1 VGYAISSSFFYKRLK
16 PKIYAH
22 PQILSP
28 SLPSHIPKKKI
39 LSLKSPFNSTAN
51 NVQIENKKKGKP
63 KIHAIY
69 FKIS

>member
-1 VGYAISSSFFYKRLK
+1 LK
-16 PKIYAH
+16 PKIDAH

-51 NVQIENKKKGKP
+51 NEQIENRKKGKP
-63 KIHAIY
+63 KIYAIY
-69 FKIS
+69 F